1 MHTFFSHRKNKTIK
15 LIYSL
20 FFFCF
25 CLSVSAQKSGKNEPV
40 YKDKYDV
47 GAPINA
53 MKITIRSCVDTNGD
67 IIPLFELPN
76 IYIFPNMKF
85 KNNRQREKYTRL
97 VRNVKKT
104 LPIAKTINGIIIE
117 TYEYLQT
124 IPTKKERDE
133 HLGNVEKGLMKQ
145 YKPEMK
151 KLTYSQ
157 GKLLIKLVDRECD
170 SRAYDLIK
178 AFMGSFKA
186 GVYNAFASIF
196 GASLKKTFDPEEDND
211 DKTVERICILV
222 ENGQI

>member
-1 MHTFFSHRKNKTIK
+1 MNKLEHIVNHKTIK
-15 LIYSL
+15 
-20 FFFCF
+20 FFIVFVLLCVTNH
-25 CLSVSAQKSGKNEPV
+25 LSAQIIIKDEPV
-40 YKDKYDV
+40 YKDKYDT

-53 MKITIRSCVDTNGD
+53 MTIKLRTCVDKNGD

-76 IYIFPNMKF
+76 IYIFPEFKF

-124 IPTKKERDE
+124 IPTNKERED

-151 KLTYSQ
+151 KLTFTQ

-186 GVYNAFASIF
+186 GVYNAFASVF
-196 GASLKKTFDPEEDND
+196 GASLKKTFDPEEDKD
-211 DKTVERICILV
+211 DKVVERICILV